1 MSEYLITPSVQEAPE
16 EHAAIEQ
23 WRQTLPPAIAT
34 LRMLAGATEDEFL
47 QIGSRLQ
54 DFYLRS
60 SDITAMANQLVET
73 VSGEQMT
80 HLVQRL
86 QQVRAEMEQYLE
98 NASANSRES
107 SLTLENILKEME
119 NVARPLE
126 GFQKMYKML
135 RMLGISTKIESSRMG
150 DAGAAFM
157 TLALDVERL
166 SHQVNDKSASILAHS
181 QQLSSMIAGN
191 LRMVRSSEALQD
203 TELSGVLAA
212 TSHSI
217 EAMLAVNDRCGSF
230 GSLVSSVSGQVTL
243 NISEV
248 VSSMQMH
255 DMTRQQVEH
264 VVEALE
270 RLHDKLPDAS
280 AVDNETF
287 RRLVIEAGDVCELQS
302 AQLRHAASELTGA
315 VQVII
320 DNLRDVAGK
329 QEMMATETNSV
340 TGSSD
345 ADGGSFVEAMSR
357 GMAKVTSVLGKCA
370 QSDHEMSETLQRVAT
385 TMGEI
390 KGFITDIED
399 IGLEINLIA
408 LNSQIKAAHTGSEG
422 AGLGVLAEAI
432 KRLAVDAVTQTEV
445 VSSTLLEVNNITERL
460 FAQASLETE
469 DLATHIA
476 AMEREIA
483 DVLGE
488 LGNLNCRLMDIL
500 AGLAERVGIL
510 STDIEG
516 ATGSIDVH
524 ERVER
529 MASDVM
535 GVLDVIVQKA
545 RQLEPASS
553 EFKDNLRHME
563 ARYTMESERHIHE
576 AIARKRGVML
586 TPQAAVQKQ
595 PDIAESESEFGDNV
609 DLF

>member
-1 MSEYLITPSVQEAPE
+1 MSEYFTIPSDPE
-16 EHAAIEQ
+16 VPEDYASIEQ
-23 WRQTLPPAIAT
+23 WRLALPPAVAT

-60 SDITAMANQLVET
+60 SDITTMANQLVET

-80 HLVQRL
+80 CLVQRL
-86 QQVRAEMEQYLE
+86 QQVRTDMERYLE
-98 NASANSRES
+98 SARANSRES
-107 SLTLENILKEME
+107 STTLERILKEME
-119 NVARPLE
+119 NVAQPLE

-166 SHQVNDKSASILAHS
+166 SHQVNDKSASILVHS
-181 QQLSSMIAGN
+181 QQLSGMIAGN
-191 LRMVRSSEALQD
+191 LRMVRSSEAAQD

-212 TSHSI
+212 TSGNI
-217 EAMLAVNDRCGSF
+217 EAMLAVNDRCGNF
-230 GSLVSSVSGQVTL
+230 GALVSNVSSLVTE

-264 VVEALE
+264 VIEALE
-270 RLHDKLPDAS
+270 RLHGKLPAEAS
-280 AVDNETF
+280 MDMNSF
-287 RRLVIEAGDVCELQS
+287 RQLVIEAGDVCELQS

-315 VQVII
+315 VRVII

-329 QEMMATETNSV
+329 QETMATESGSV

-345 ADGGSFVEAMSR
+345 AGGSFVEAMSN
-357 GMAKVTSVLGKCA
+357 GMSKVTAVLARCA
-370 QSDHEMSETLQRVAT
+370 QADREMSETLQRVAT

-445 VSSTLLEVNNITERL
+445 VSSTLLEVNSITEGL
-460 FAQASLETE
+460 FAHASLETE
-469 DLATHIA
+469 DLIAHIA
-476 AMEREIA
+476 AMESEVNA
-483 DVLGE
+483 VLGA
-488 LGNLNCRLMDIL
+488 LGTLNNNLLEIL
-500 AGLAERVGIL
+500 SGLAERVGML
-510 STDIEG
+510 SNDIET

-524 ERVER
+524 DRVER

-535 GVLDVIVQKA
+535 GVLEVIVQKA
-545 RQLEPASS
+545 RHLVPASN

-576 AIARKRGVML
+576 AIARKRGATI
-586 TPQAAVQKQ
+586 TPVAVAQKQ
-595 PDIAESESEFGDNV
+595 PAAAESESGFGDNV